1 MQTSEVGVT
10 KAANLSLFMVIPI
23 SLEFAT
29 DRGLSSAQSAVFSKR
44 CVASFFE
51 NGMSLSH
58 RLLQDFRHTNQELS
72 ILDLKAGFRGFKYVQ
87 EVLKLLPQ
95 KPDPI
100 LLASIFTNVANLGAI
115 HPIPSFADTL

>member
-10 KAANLSLFMVIPI
+10 NAANLSLFMV
-23 SLEFAT
+23 
-29 DRGLSSAQSAVFSKR
+29 
-44 CVASFFE
+44 
-51 NGMSLSH
+51 SLSL
-58 RLLQDFRHTNQELS
+58 RLLQDFRHTNQDLS
-72 ILDLKAGFRGFKYVQ
+72 ILDLKAGFRGFKYVR

-100 LLASIFTNVANLGAI
+100 LLASIFSKVANLGAI

>member
-10 KAANLSLFMVIPI
+10 NAANLSLFMV
-23 SLEFAT
+23 
-29 DRGLSSAQSAVFSKR
+29 
-44 CVASFFE
+44 
-51 NGMSLSH
+51 NLSH
-58 RLLQDFRHTNQELS
+58 RLLQDFRQTNQDLS

-100 LLASIFTNVANLGAI
+100 LLASIFAKVANLGAI
-115 HPIPSFADTL
+115 HPIPSLPDNL